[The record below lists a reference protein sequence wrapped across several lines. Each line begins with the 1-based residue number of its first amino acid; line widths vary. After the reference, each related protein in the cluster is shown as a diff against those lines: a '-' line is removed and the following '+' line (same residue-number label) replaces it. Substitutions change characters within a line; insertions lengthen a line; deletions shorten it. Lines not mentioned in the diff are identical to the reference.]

1 MGAPELPNDPG
12 EEDLRTTHIVH
23 HPPAPSDDSDDN
35 ESLQDAGAYEGYQP
49 LSMDENNIDYGHMR
63 LNAHDDDDD
72 VNDAHHNREGFTRIQ
87 ENRNLDED
95 EPLEVVHGDPNMPQ
109 IETADAE
116 IERAIWS
123 QPRPQELQIELDGN
137 KTQQILNAM
146 ANFQLPNLAVPEWA
160 AGVPE
165 ERWKEE
171 LLQRIRQRKPSDDS
185 SKMEVNNESK

>member
-23 HPPAPSDDSDDN
+23 HPPAPSDDSDN

-49 LSMDENNIDYGHMR
+49 LSMDENHIDYGHMR
-63 LNAHDDDDD
+63 LDEDDD
-72 VNDAHHNREGFTRIQ
+72 NDAYHNREGFTRIQ
-87 ENRNLDED
+87 ENRDLDEN
-95 EPLEVVHGDPNMPQ
+95 EPVEVVHGDPHMPQ
-109 IETADAE
+109 IETVDAE
-116 IERAIWS
+116 IVREIWS

-137 KTQQILNAM
+137 KTEQILNAM
-146 ANFQLPNLAVPEWA
+146 ANFQLPNLAVPDWA

-185 SKMEVNNESK
+185 SQMEVDTESK